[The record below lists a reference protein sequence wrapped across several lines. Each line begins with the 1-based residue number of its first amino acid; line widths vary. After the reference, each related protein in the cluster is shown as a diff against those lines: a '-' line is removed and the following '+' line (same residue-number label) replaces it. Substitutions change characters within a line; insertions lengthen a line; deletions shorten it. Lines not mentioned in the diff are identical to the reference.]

1 MSLYHYCSNE
11 VFFSIVDR
19 REIWLSSLNLS
30 NDSMEGKLLS
40 SVILQLASDDGLQ
53 ADHLRLLREQ
63 VEYLEGYF
71 DGLGFCLSERGDL
84 LSQWR
89 GYAADG
95 AGVSIGFSHRYL
107 ESLGE
112 RYRAASARST
122 PASESGFFMSRVLYK
137 STEQRELLSNAYRE
151 IREKIQAGAF
161 DYPRVNLLIPVSDK
175 EPQDHGQV
183 QKTALKELTLRVL
196 TLFGTLFQFKS
207 EAFEEE
213 REWRLIS
220 MVIKSG
226 DKFDVRPSFGKLIPF
241 RKFNLQGLGMEPFEE
256 IILGPKNVTPTHVV
270 DTFLTSR
277 GFMNVKVTR
286 SAATYR

>member
-95 AGVSIGFSHRYL
+95 AGVSIGFLTATWRAWVSGIALQVL
-107 ESLGE
+107 EALP
-112 RYRAASARST
+112 RQRA
-122 PASESGFFMSRVLYK
+122 GFL
-137 STEQRELLSNAYRE
+137 
-151 IREKIQAGAF
+151 
-161 DYPRVNLLIPVSDK
+161 
-175 EPQDHGQV
+175 
-183 QKTALKELTLRVL
+183 
-196 TLFGTLFQFKS
+196 
-207 EAFEEE
+207 
-213 REWRLIS
+213 
-220 MVIKSG
+220 
-226 DKFDVRPSFGKLIPF
+226 
-241 RKFNLQGLGMEPFEE
+241 
-256 IILGPKNVTPTHVV
+256 
-270 DTFLTSR
+270 
-277 GFMNVKVTR
+277 
-286 SAATYR
+286 

>member
-11 VFFSIVDR
+11 VFFSIVER

-30 NDSMEGKLLS
+30 NDSMEGKILS
-40 SVILQLASDDGLQ
+40 RVILQLASDDGLKS
-53 ADHLRLLREQ
+53 DHLRRLREQ
-63 VEYLEGYF
+63 VEYLESYF

-95 AGVSIGFSHRYL
+95 AGVSIGFSHGYL
-107 ESLGE
+107 ENLGE

-122 PASESGFFMSRVLYK
+122 PGSESGFFLNKVLYK
-137 STEQRELLSNAYRE
+137 STEQRELLGNAYRD
-151 IREKIQAGAF
+151 IKEKIQAGAF
-161 DYPRVNLLIPVSDK
+161 DYSSVNLLVPASEK
-175 EPQDHGQV
+175 EREDRGQA
-183 QKTALKELTLRVL
+183 QRDALKELTLRVL
-196 TLFGTLFQFKS
+196 TLFGALFQFKS

-213 REWRLIS
+213 CEWRLIS

-226 DKFDVRPSFGKLIPF
+226 DKFDVRPSFEKLIPF
-241 RKFNLQGLGMEPFEE
+241 RKFSLQDLGVEPFEE

-270 DTFLTSR
+270 ETFLSSR
-277 GFMNVKVTR
+277 GFVNAKVTR
-286 SAATYR
+286 STATYR